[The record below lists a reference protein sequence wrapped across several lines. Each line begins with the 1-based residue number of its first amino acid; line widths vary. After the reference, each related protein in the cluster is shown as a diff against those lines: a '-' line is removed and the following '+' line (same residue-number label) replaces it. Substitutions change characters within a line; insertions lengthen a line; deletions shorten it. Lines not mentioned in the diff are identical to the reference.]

1 MTSLRFNEAKKRVER
16 LRELLNRYTYEYYV
30 SDAPTV
36 SDSEFDA
43 LMQEL
48 EDLEKEFPELQSPNS
63 PTKRVGGQVNKN
75 FIQGK
80 HEFPM
85 LSLSNTYSREEISDF
100 VARAEKALPEE
111 TELEWVCELKYDG
124 VAISLLYENGKFMR
138 ALTRGDG
145 VQGDDV
151 SDNIRTIKTVPL
163 EIYGENIPE
172 RFEIRGEVIY
182 PHEAFEKFNKQ
193 RIENGEEPFANPR
206 NAASG
211 SIKLLDTKEV
221 AKRKLEC
228 FLYFLMGDDLDEMET
243 HYERLKAAKSWGFNV
258 PRYMA
263 LARNI
268 DEIMSFI
275 DEWDIERDNLP
286 FDIDGIVIKLNK
298 VSLWNKLGNTTKS
311 PRWATA
317 FKFKAEQAQS
327 RLLTLEYQV
336 GRTGVV
342 TPVAVFEPVWLGGTT
357 VKRASVHNA
366 DFIAKLGLCEGD
378 TVIIEK
384 GGEIIPKIVGKIE
397 TKTDENNTPKEFDET
412 PKEKNK
418 TAFQN
423 TRNTVL
429 PNVSLMSENQ
439 EAFIHKPI
447 HFIENCPVCGAK
459 LIRQEGEAAHYCPNY
474 NHCPPQILGRFQHFI
489 SKKAMNIEY
498 LGGEKMK
505 AILDE
510 GLVEDFASLYDLTES
525 DLIGITSGREDNKAT
540 IREKGAANIIRAI
553 EQSKSVEFER
563 VLYALGI
570 RYVGEVTAKKLAQYN
585 KTIDNLANASYEQL
599 VEIDDVGESVARN
612 VAGWFAN
619 PENIALIER
628 LKERGLC
635 FEVKEKSGRNALQ
648 GLSFVISGTFSSFS
662 REELK
667 SLIEENAGRV
677 VGSISSKVDYVV
689 CGDNMG
695 PQKRKKAEEL
705 NVKMINEQQFADLL
719 NQNEEA

>member
-43 LMQEL
+43 LMREL

-397 TKTDENNTPKEFDET
+397 TKTDENNTPKEFDKTPFQDTQNAVLSDTFSET
-412 PKEKNK
+412 
-418 TAFQN
+418 
-423 TRNTVL
+423 
-429 PNVSLMSENQ
+429 ENQ
-439 EAFIHKPI
+439 EVSIHKPI

>member
-1 MTSLRFNEAKKRVER
+1 MTSLRFNEAKERVER
-16 LRELLNRYTYEYYV
+16 LRQLLNRYTYEYYV

-43 LMQEL
+43 LMREL
-48 EDLEKEFPELQSPNS
+48 EDLEKAFPNLQSSNS
-63 PTKRVGGQVNKN
+63 PTKRVGGQINKN

-100 VARAEKALPEE
+100 VARAEKALPEQ

-124 VAISLLYENGKFMR
+124 VAISLLYENGKFVR

-145 VQGDDV
+145 IQGDDV

-182 PHEAFEKFNKQ
+182 PHKAFEQFNKQ

-228 FLYFLMGDDLDEMET
+228 FLYFLMGDDLAEMKT

-258 PRYMA
+258 PPYMA
-263 LARNI
+263 LAKSI

-275 DEWDIERDNLP
+275 DEWDVERDNLP

-298 VSLWNKLGNTTKS
+298 VSLWNKLGSTAKS

-397 TKTDENNTPKEFDET
+397 SPFCKNKT

-418 TAFQN
+418 TPIHDEQKG
-423 TRNTVL
+423 VL
-429 PNVSLMSENQ
+429 SNASLKSENQ
-439 EAFIHKPI
+439 ETFEPKPI
-447 HFIENCPVCGAK
+447 GFIENCPVCGAK

-505 AILDE
+505 AILDR
-510 GLVEDFASLYDLTES
+510 GLIEDFASLYDLRES
-525 DLIGITSGREDNKAT
+525 DLIGITSGREENKAT

-553 EQSKSVEFER
+553 EQSKNVEFER

-585 KTIDNLANASYEQL
+585 KTIDNLAQATYEQL
-599 VEIDDVGESVARN
+599 IEIDEIGESVARSL
-612 VAGWFAN
+612 VAWFAN

-635 FEVKEKSGRNALQ
+635 FEVKEKSGGNALQ
-648 GLSFVISGTFSSFS
+648 GLSFVISGTFTSFS

-667 SLIEENAGRV
+667 RIIEENAGRV

-705 NVKMINEQQFADLL
+705 NVKMIDQQQFADLL
-719 NQNEEA
+719 NQNKGA

>member
-1 MTSLRFNEAKKRVER
+1 MTSLRFNEAKERVER

-43 LMQEL
+43 LMREL
-48 EDLEKEFPELQSPNS
+48 EDLENEFPNLQSPNS

-111 TELEWVCELKYDG
+111 KELEWVCELKYDG
-124 VAISLLYENGKFMR
+124 VAISLLYENGKFVR

-182 PHEAFEKFNKQ
+182 PHDAFEKFNKQ

-327 RLLTLEYQV
+327 HLLTLEYQV

-366 DFIAKLGLCEGD
+366 DFITKLGLCEGD

-397 TKTDENNTPKEFDET
+397 TKTDENKTPKEFHET

-418 TAFQN
+418 MPFQDTQNAVLSDAF
-423 TRNTVL
+423 
-429 PNVSLMSENQ
+429 SEAENQ
-439 EAFIHKPI
+439 EASIHKPI

-585 KTIDNLANASYEQL
+585 KTIDNLANANYEQL
-599 VEIDDVGESVARN
+599 VKIDDVGESVARS

>member
-1 MTSLRFNEAKKRVER
+1 MTSLRFNEAKERVER

-30 SDAPTV
+30 LDSPTV
-36 SDSEFDA
+36 SDREFDA
-43 LMQEL
+43 LMREL
-48 EDLEKEFPELQSPNS
+48 EDLENEFPELQSPNS
-63 PTKRVGGQVNKN
+63 PTKRVGGQVNN
-75 FIQGK
+75 GFVQGR

-100 VARAEKALPEE
+100 VARAERALPDEE
-111 TELEWVCELKYDG
+111 ELEWVCELKYDG
-124 VAISLLYENGKFMR
+124 VAISLLYENGKFVR
-138 ALTRGDG
+138 ALTRGNG

-182 PHEAFEKFNKQ
+182 PHEAFEQFNKQ

-228 FLYFLMGDDLDEMET
+228 FLYFLMGEGFDETKT
-243 HYERLKAAKSWGFNV
+243 HYERLKMAKAWGFNV
-258 PRYMA
+258 PPYMA
-263 LARNI
+263 LAKNI
-268 DEIMSFI
+268 DDIMRFI
-275 DEWDIERDNLP
+275 DEWDVERDNLP
-286 FDIDGIVIKLNK
+286 FDIDGIVIKLNN
-298 VSLWNKLGNTTKS
+298 VSLWNKLGNTAKS

-327 RLLTLEYQV
+327 RLLALEYQV

-384 GGEIIPKIVGKIE
+384 GGEIIPKIVGKIGTAVGGNE
-397 TKTDENNTPKEFDET
+397 SPKGKNESAKEENKTPIRDEHNAVGPNSLLNSDDQMLENN
-412 PKEKNK
+412 
-418 TAFQN
+418 
-423 TRNTVL
+423 R
-429 PNVSLMSENQ
+429 
-439 EAFIHKPI
+439 PI

-498 LGGEKMK
+498 LGGERIK
-505 AILDE
+505 AILDK
-510 GLVEDFASLYDLTES
+510 GLVCDFASLYDLTEN
-525 DLIGITSGREDNKAT
+525 DLVGITSGRDENKST
-540 IREKGAANIIRAI
+540 IREKGAANIIQAI
-553 EQSKSVEFER
+553 ALSKNVEFER

-570 RYVGEVTAKKLAQYN
+570 RYVGEVIAKKIAQYGKN
-585 KTIDNLANASYEQL
+585 IDNLAKATHEQL
-599 VEIDDVGESVARN
+599 LQIDEIGESIAQSLV
-612 VAGWFAN
+612 GWFAN

-635 FEVKEKSGRNALQ
+635 FETKEKSGGKALQ

-677 VGSISSKVDYVV
+677 VGSISSKIDYLV

-705 NVKMINEQQFADLL
+705 NVKMINERQFAELL
-719 NQNEEA
+719 NQNEEV

>member
-1 MTSLRFNEAKKRVER
+1 MRV
-16 LRELLNRYTYEYYV
+16 
-30 SDAPTV
+30 
-36 SDSEFDA
+36 
-43 LMQEL
+43 
-48 EDLEKEFPELQSPNS
+48 
-63 PTKRVGGQVNKN
+63 
-75 FIQGK
+75 
-80 HEFPM
+80 
-85 LSLSNTYSREEISDF
+85 
-100 VARAEKALPEE
+100 
-111 TELEWVCELKYDG
+111 
-124 VAISLLYENGKFMR
+124 
-138 ALTRGDG
+138 
-145 VQGDDV
+145 
-151 SDNIRTIKTVPL
+151 
-163 EIYGENIPE
+163 
-172 RFEIRGEVIY
+172 
-182 PHEAFEKFNKQ
+182 
-193 RIENGEEPFANPR
+193 
-206 NAASG
+206 
-211 SIKLLDTKEV
+211 
-221 AKRKLEC
+221 
-228 FLYFLMGDDLDEMET
+228 
-243 HYERLKAAKSWGFNV
+243 LKAAKSWGFNV

-397 TKTDENNTPKEFDET
+397 TKTDENNTPKEFD
-412 PKEKNK
+412 K

-423 TRNTVL
+423 TRNAVL

-447 HFIENCPVCGAK
+447 RFIENCPVCGAK

-510 GLVEDFASLYDLTES
+510 GLVVDFASLYDLTES

-553 EQSKSVEFER
+553 EQSKSAEFER

-599 VEIDDVGESVARN
+599 VEIDDVGESVARS

>member
-43 LMQEL
+43 LMREL

-243 HYERLKAAKSWGFNV
+243 HYERLKVAKSWGFNV

-397 TKTDENNTPKEFDET
+397 TKTDENNTPKEFDKTPFQDTQNAVLSDTFSET
-412 PKEKNK
+412 
-418 TAFQN
+418 
-423 TRNTVL
+423 
-429 PNVSLMSENQ
+429 ENQ
-439 EAFIHKPI
+439 EVFIHKPI
-447 HFIENCPVCGAK
+447 RFIENCPVCGAK

-599 VEIDDVGESVARN
+599 VEIDDVGESVARS

-628 LKERGLC
+628 LKERDLC

-695 PQKRKKAEEL
+695 LQKRKKAEEL